1 MRPEPESTPALRASH
16 PAPAATRMLQGVP
29 AHPEPLGKGRRAPRP
44 VNLLVVD
51 DVEDA
56 RETLRMLLEGPGLNV
71 LTACSAAEAFDLLLR
86 HEVALALLDVEMPGV
101 SGLELAG
108 RMHGDARTQDV
119 PIMFFTGHGFDSRGV
134 FSGYEAGAVD
144 IIYKPVEPRVLLSKV
159 GVFVELY
166 RQRRELRERNAE
178 LERLLRRNE
187 AMAAEL
193 REAHGK
199 AMQEALTDALTGVPN
214 RRHILQMAEQALG
227 RQGGTLGPASLAIID
242 LDHFKTIN
250 DRHGHPFGDAVLRH
264 FCDYGARHLRP
275 RDALGRLG
283 GEEFLLLMPDT
294 PLDAALQRTQEL
306 RRALPPHRD
315 VAYTFSAG
323 LAQADIDESLHD
335 VMRRADEALYRAK
348 GQGRNRSEAGPD

>member
-1 MRPEPESTPALRASH
+1 MKNVQSSA
-16 PAPAATRMLQGVP
+16 
-29 AHPEPLGKGRRAPRP
+29 RRGPRP
-44 VNLLVVD
+44 VPLLVVD

-71 LTACSAAEAFDLLLR
+71 LAASSAAEAFELLLR

-101 SGLELAG
+101 SGLELAE
-108 RMHGDARTQDV
+108 RMHADPRTRDV
-119 PIMFFTGHGFDSRGV
+119 PIMFLTGHGFDSRGV

-199 AMQEALTDALTGVPN
+199 AVQEALTDALTGVPN
-214 RRHILQMAEQALG
+214 RRHILQMAEQALA
-227 RQGGTLGPASLAIID
+227 RQGDTCRPTSLAIMD
-242 LDHFKTIN
+242 LDHFKSIN
-250 DRHGHPFGDAVLRH
+250 DRHGHPCGDAVLRD
-264 FCDYGARHLRP
+264 FCGHCRRHLRP
-275 RDALGRLG
+275 GEALGRLG

-294 PLDAALQRTQEL
+294 TLATALDRTEEL
-306 RRALPPHRD
+306 RQTLQPHRG

-323 LAQADIDESLHD
+323 LAQADMDESLHD
-335 VMRRADEALYRAK
+335 LMRRADEALYRAK
-348 GQGRNRSEAGPD
+348 GLGRNRSEADPD

>member
-1 MRPEPESTPALRASH
+1 MQDARAASH
-16 PAPAATRMLQGVP
+16 LESITRAA
-29 AHPEPLGKGRRAPRP
+29 ARRAPRP

-56 RETLRMLLEGPGLNV
+56 RETLKMLLEGPGLNV
-71 LTACSAAEAFDLLLR
+71 LTACSAAEAFELLIR

-101 SGLELAG
+101 SGLELAE
-108 RMHGDARTQDV
+108 RMHGDARTRDV
-119 PIMFFTGHGFDSRGV
+119 PIMFLTGHGFDSRGV

-159 GVFVELY
+159 GVFVQLY

-214 RRHILQMAEQALG
+214 RRHILQMAEQALA
-227 RQGGTLGPASLAIID
+227 GPGETYRPTSLAIMD
-242 LDHFKTIN
+242 LDHFKSIN
-250 DRHGHPFGDAVLRH
+250 DQHGHPCGDAVLRD
-264 FCDYGARHLRP
+264 FCAHCRRHLRP
-275 RDALGRLG
+275 GDELGRLG
-283 GEEFLLLMPDT
+283 GEEFLLLMPGT
-294 PLDAALQRTQEL
+294 ALDAALGQTEEL
-306 RRALPPHRD
+306 RRTLQPHHD
-315 VAYTFSAG
+315 VRYTFSAG
-323 LAQADIDESLHD
+323 IAQADIGESLHD

-348 GQGRNRSEAGPD
+348 GLGRNRSEAGPD

>member
-1 MRPEPESTPALRASH
+1 LKNVQSSA
-16 PAPAATRMLQGVP
+16 
-29 AHPEPLGKGRRAPRP
+29 RRGPRP
-44 VNLLVVD
+44 VPLLVVD

-71 LTACSAAEAFDLLLR
+71 LAASSAAEAFDLLLR

-101 SGLELAG
+101 SGLELAE
-108 RMHGDARTQDV
+108 RMHADPRIRDV
-119 PIMFFTGHGFDSRGV
+119 PIMFLTGHGFDSRGV

-199 AMQEALTDALTGVPN
+199 AVQEALTDPLTGVPN
-214 RRHILQMAEQALG
+214 RRHILQMAEQALA
-227 RQGGTLGPASLAIID
+227 RQGDTRRPTSLAIMD
-242 LDHFKTIN
+242 LDHFKSIN
-250 DRHGHPFGDAVLRH
+250 DRHGHPCGDAVLRD
-264 FCDYGARHLRP
+264 FCGHCRRHLRQGE
-275 RDALGRLG
+275 ALGRLG

-294 PLDAALQRTQEL
+294 TLAAALERTEVL
-306 RRALPPHRD
+306 RRTLQPHRG

-323 LAQADIDESLHD
+323 LAQADMGESLHD
-335 VMRRADEALYRAK
+335 FMRRADEALYRAK
-348 GQGRNRSEAGPD
+348 GLGRNRSEADPD